1 MGVAGWKGGTTDLCP
16 GRQEPSRRHWVSGA
30 PASNYDRQS
39 QCSESDLWK
48 YVTQFSA
55 TPSWTVPII
64 SMSCRLVS
72 SSLTMLYWPRKCDDT
87 AISASFGQRLNQ
99 SIVQPEI
106 RPGNFNDRLRNFS
119 PTCRRKV
126 TVSSTVSVR
135 PFKRPFSR

>member
-1 MGVAGWKGGTTDLCP
+1 M
-16 GRQEPSRRHWVSGA
+16 
-30 PASNYDRQS
+30 
-39 QCSESDLWK
+39 
-48 YVTQFSA
+48 QFSA

-87 AISASFGQRLNQ
+87 AMSASFGQRLNQ

-106 RPGNFNDRLRNFS
+106 RPGNFSDRLRNFS

-126 TVSSTVSVR
+126 AVSSTVRYKPIIIKYAYYTIHVR
-135 PFKRPFSR
+135 HQTAQGDNGKQAS